1 MERFYEGYLYDTE
14 NSELITR
21 YETDLPTDDGEYYT
35 EELRKAPNGKYFL
48 HGEGN
53 MLSPY
58 SYTPYEEDEFQFYE
72 SGEDLIPLTFEEAK
86 KCYEKKLDICYRYM
100 SIKNAKDPAPN
111 YQTYC
116 QLFGGKEA
124 DK

>member
-1 MERFYEGYLYDTE
+1 MERFYEGYLYDTD

-21 YETDLPTDDGEYYT
+21 YEADIPKGFDEYYI
-35 EELRKAPNGKYFL
+35 EELRKAPNRKYFL
-48 HGEGN
+48 YGAGN
-53 MLSPY
+53 ALSPY
-58 SYTPYEEDEFQFYE
+58 SYSPYDQEFSRIE
-72 SGEDLIPLTFEEAK
+72 AGEDLIPLTFEEAK
-86 KCYEKKLDICYRYM
+86 KWYEKKLDICYRYM
-100 SIKNAKDPAPN
+100 SIKNAKDPVPN